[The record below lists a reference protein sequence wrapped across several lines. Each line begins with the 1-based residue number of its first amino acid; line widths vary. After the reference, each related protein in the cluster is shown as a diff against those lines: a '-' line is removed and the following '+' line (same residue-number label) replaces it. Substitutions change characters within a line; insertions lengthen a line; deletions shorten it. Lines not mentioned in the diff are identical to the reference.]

1 VSTAIKLAGRP
12 LTLEFVPHEAK
23 LERYS
28 VKRTRSGTLS
38 LSPPGSP
45 LSDTSSRSRQ
55 ASLSPSALQS
65 QQQSQ
70 KQSQQQSQGPVPA
83 ALAPAALVPAA
94 LAPAALVPAALVRG
108 PASAAALASTS
119 SGNAVGTAADIA
131 STDGMPLSPRQ
142 QFNLRRA
149 QRRSRLAAA
158 KGVADQY
165 QQQQQDDD
173 QKRVI
178 LPEPEPEPE
187 PKPEPELE
195 PESEAVL
202 EPDPAPPADAEGAKQ
217 STETMVADPFA
228 DGDDPDIPGVY
239 RMVRAHSAYTPT
251 SHQQYHSLAVGE
263 VIALTAVRKNGW
275 SEGFKM
281 SDSAHT
287 HKLFP
292 SSHVQVVR
300 VEASPSPRVQ
310 KQESTDNHQAQQQ
323 EGQNGTAATA
333 AARAAQHD
341 RAMRLGAQE
350 SGEMDTLG
358 GQGGLSLSPAAAS
371 VRYSSHTASSAGL
384 TTGYGLL
391 SHTLSSSLGST
402 PGPCQT
408 SFFVSVHF

>member
-1 VSTAIKLAGRP
+1 MSTAIKLAGRP

-108 PASAAALASTS
+108 PASAAALASTL
-119 SGNAVGTAADIA
+119 AVT
-131 STDGMPLSPRQ
+131 
-142 QFNLRRA
+142 
-149 QRRSRLAAA
+149 
-158 KGVADQY
+158 
-165 QQQQQDDD
+165 
-173 QKRVI
+173 
-178 LPEPEPEPE
+178 
-187 PKPEPELE
+187 PELE
-195 PESEAVL
+195 PAS
-202 EPDPAPPADAEGAKQ
+202 EPDPESQDSEDDATK
-217 STETMVADPFA
+217 STENLFADPFA

-341 RAMRLGAQE
+341 RAMRLGARE

-371 VRYSSHTASSAGL
+371 VPYSSHAASSAGL